1 MKKKNILAL
10 VAAIPIFL
18 IFIVYPP
25 VQQPINKSII
35 SKSPLEYK
43 ATVCIYKN
51 GELIECK
58 TNTLTDI
65 GKEFIEDQLLNPQT
79 ENVTK
84 YITLSNVTGDCTS
97 TATKLANEFTYG
109 GLGKAECT
117 ITDTGIGSWNC
128 SHTFTATDYM
138 ESVQVAGLN
147 WNATAEQPDMFSC
160 ATFTSVN
167 LENGDK
173 LTIVWSIS
181 ISEA

>member
-1 MKKKNILAL
+1 MKKKNLFAL

-84 YITLSNVTGDCTS
+84 YISLSNVTADCS
-97 TATKLANEFTYG
+97 VSATKLANEFTYG
-109 GLGKAECT
+109 GLAKAECT
-117 ITDTGIGSWNC
+117 ITDLGSGNWSC
-128 SHTFTATDYM
+128 EHTFTATDYM
-138 ESVQVAGLN
+138 QSVQVAGYH
-147 WNATAEQPDMFSC
+147 WNATAQQPDMLAC
-160 ATFTSVN
+160 ATFTSINAESGDEITIRWN
-167 LENGDK
+167 L
-173 LTIVWSIS
+173 S

>member
-65 GKEFIEDQLLNPQT
+65 GKEFIEDQLLNPQI
-79 ENVTK
+79 ENKTQ
-84 YITLSNVTGDCTS
+84 YIALSNVTADCS
-97 TATKLANEFTYG
+97 ASATKLANEFTYG
-109 GLGKAECT
+109 GLAKAECT
-117 ITDTGIGSWNC
+117 VTDTGIGSWNC
-128 SHTFTATDYM
+128 SHEFTSTDYM
-138 ESVQVAGLN
+138 QAVQVASLN
-147 WNATAEQPDMFSC
+147 WNATAQQDDMFSC
-160 ATFTSVN
+160 ATFTSTN

-173 LTIVWSIS
+173 LTITWTIS